1 MFNNQS
7 SQPVR
12 QADHAVCANSA
23 GCLNSK
29 GFSLIELLIALAVLA
44 FGMLAAASMQYSA
57 IRNNTKGNI
66 YTQANMLAKT
76 KLEYL
81 KNLDIDSDELI
92 ANATPYSDPTLI
104 DDNEQPGGI
113 YSRQWLIEDLG
124 DQARTITVTVQWTRL
139 GETRSVQLVSNTR
152 GSGV

>member
-1 MFNNQS
+1 MFNKRS
-7 SQPVR
+7 TQPV
-12 QADHAVCANSA
+12 QQTDKPVCGNP
-23 GCLNSK
+23 K
-29 GFSLIELLIALAVLA
+29 GFSLIELMIALAVLA

-81 KNLDIDSDELI
+81 KNLDIDSAELV
-92 ANATPYSDPTLI
+92 ASPDPYSDPTLI

-113 YSRQWLIEDLG
+113 YSREWIIEDLG

-152 GSGV
+152 GGGV

>member
-1 MFNNQS
+1 MLNKPS
-7 SQPVR
+7 SQIDQNTDRPE
-12 QADHAVCANSA
+12 CS
-23 GCLNSK
+23 NSK

-81 KNLDIDSDELI
+81 KNLDISSDELV
-92 ANATPYSDPTLI
+92 ASTDPYSDPTLI

>member
-1 MFNNQS
+1 MFNNPSTQTVQQPD
-7 SQPVR
+7 QPV
-12 QADHAVCANSA
+12 C
-23 GCLNSK
+23 GNSK

-81 KNLDIDSDELI
+81 KNLDIDSAELV
-92 ANATPYSDPTLI
+92 ASPDPYSDPTLI

-113 YSRQWLIEDLG
+113 YSREWIIEDLG

-152 GSGV
+152 GGGV

>member
-1 MFNNQS
+1 MCNKPTTH
-7 SQPVR
+7 PVR
-12 QADHAVCANSA
+12 HSEPTVSGNT
-23 GCLNSK
+23 K
-29 GFSLIELLIALAVLA
+29 GFSLIELMIAMAILA

-57 IRNNTKGNI
+57 ISNNTKGNI
-66 YTQANMLAKT
+66 YTQANMLAKI

-81 KNLDIDSDELI
+81 KNLDIHSDELV
-92 ANATPYSDPTLI
+92 AGNYTDATLI

-113 YSRQWLIEDLG
+113 YSRQWSITDLG
-124 DQARTITVTVQWTRL
+124 AQARTITVTVQWTRL

>member
-1 MFNNQS
+1 MFNKPSNQTV
-7 SQPVR
+7 QKTDR
-12 QADHAVCANSA
+12 SA
-23 GCLNSK
+23 CGNSK
-29 GFSLIELLIALAVLA
+29 GFSLIELLIAMAVLA

-81 KNLDIDSDELI
+81 KNLDISSDELV
-92 ANATPYSDPTLI
+92 TSTDPYSDPTLI

-113 YSRQWLIEDLG
+113 YSRQWLIQNLG
-124 DQARTITVTVQWTRL
+124 DQARTITVTVTWTRL

>member
-1 MFNNQS
+1 MFNKPPNQTV
-7 SQPVR
+7 QKNER
-12 QADHAVCANSA
+12 SA
-23 GCLNSK
+23 CGNSK
-29 GFSLIELLIALAVLA
+29 GFSLIELLIAMAVLA

-81 KNLDIDSDELI
+81 KNLDINSDELL
-92 ANATPYSDPTLI
+92 ANATSYSDPTLI

-113 YSRQWLIEDLG
+113 YSRQWLIQNLG
-124 DQARTITVTVQWTRL
+124 DQARTITVTVTWTRL

>member
-7 SQPVR
+7 TQTVKK
-12 QADHAVCANSA
+12 ADRSVC
-23 GCLNSK
+23 GNSK
-29 GFSLIELLIALAVLA
+29 GFSLIELLIAMAVLA

-81 KNLDIDSDELI
+81 KNLDIGSDELL
-92 ANATPYSDPTLI
+92 ASTDPYSDPTLI
-104 DDNEQPGGI
+104 DDNELPGGI
-113 YSRQWLIEDLG
+113 YSREWLIQDLG
-124 DQARTITVTVQWTRL
+124 SQARTITVTVHWTRL
-139 GETRSVQLVSNTR
+139 GETRSVRLVSNTR

>member
-7 SQPVR
+7 TQPI
-12 QADHAVCANSA
+12 QQTDQSVC
-23 GCLNSK
+23 GNSK

-81 KNLDIDSDELI
+81 KNLDIDSDELL
-92 ANATPYSDPTLI
+92 ASPDPYSDPTLI

-113 YSRQWLIEDLG
+113 YSREWVIEDLG
-124 DQARTITVTVQWTRL
+124 DQARTITVTVEWTRL

-152 GSGV
+152 GGGV

>member
-1 MFNNQS
+1 MFNNQLKQS
-7 SQPVR
+7 VPQSGRSV
-12 QADHAVCANSA
+12 S
-23 GCLNSK
+23 GNSK
-29 GFSLIELLIALAVLA
+29 GFSLIELMIAMAILA

-57 IRNNTKGNI
+57 ISNNTKGNI
-66 YTQANMLAKT
+66 YTQANMLAKI

-81 KNLDIDSDELI
+81 KNLDIGSDELM
-92 ANATPYSDPTLI
+92 AGNYNDPALI

-113 YSRQWLIEDLG
+113 YSRDWLIVDLG
-124 DQARTITVTVQWTRL
+124 SQARTVTVTVQWTRL

>member
-7 SQPVR
+7 NPPV
-12 QADHAVCANSA
+12 QQTDHAVCPKSA
-23 GCLNSK
+23 VYRDSK

-92 ANATPYSDPTLI
+92 ANATPYADPTLI
-104 DDNEQPGGI
+104 DDTEQPGGI

-152 GSGV
+152 GGGV